1 MCASSSPIVPES
13 SDEMKDTSPSRNG
26 MRERQ
31 NIPKSSFRERL
42 RNKITPKAKAA
53 IYMSICTA
61 VHFSGHELA
70 RGPCTSMFTSK
81 DIGFQNPAALPLC
94 IGLVSPFTIIV
105 LWVSFLSK
113 SFDISVLL
121 LYSHDL
127 IPRYFQR
134 CFTNLVLDMRWS
146 IQHYLL
152 DLLLCP

>member
-1 MCASSSPIVPES
+1 MCSSSSPIVSKP
-13 SDEMKDTSPSRNG
+13 SDEMKDASPSRNG
-26 MRERQ
+26 ARERH
-31 NIPKSSFRERL
+31 NIPKSSFREGL

-81 DIGFQNPAALPLC
+81 DIGFQSPAALPLC

-113 SFDISVLL
+113 SFNMSVVLL
-121 LYSHDL
+121 CSHDL
-127 IPRYFQR
+127 IPRYFQK

-146 IQHYLL
+146 IQHYLVV
-152 DLLLCP
+152 LLLCP